1 LENFLVLVNAHSAAD
16 LGEVFDLEVT
26 LVSSSGLRWVGNL
39 ERKISNKLS
48 TDGTAVEGNSD
59 GVGDDDTKSV
69 IGVLAL
75 RNQSGGSQV
84 GIGILDV
91 SVQGNTEDLPIGR
104 AAGCESDGL
113 HKVTS
118 RGDRAAF
125 LALHASNLTGEA
137 GVGHGDLNVLDHAGL
152 DALDSLAAAVADVQ
166 VGAHLIAVVVD
177 VLLKGDLEV
186 KFARAESEALG
197 NKSRWLASTA
207 LSWCILYPSDGE
219 GDAVALV
226 KLLISTGSDENAELV
241 QDTKG
246 LGGFVALQNNRVRGH
261 LGQGH
266 DKGVG
271 VASQFLH
278 QTVLDLVDGG
288 IVGSREDLLRCQ
300 LHLLGEAEAHDLIFF
315 SAKAVHHVDRSEYFS
330 SLEVAIVDEYD
341 TINGLSALGVVNE
354 VTAAEVAS
362 YFAIRSGLLENFD
375 GVDHVKKSL
384 EA

>member
-1 LENFLVLVNAHSAAD
+1 LVDALAAAHAS
-16 LGEVFDLEVT
+16 EVFDLEFSFAT
-26 LVSSSGLRWVGNL
+26 SSFRWVGKF
-39 ERKISNKLS
+39 EGKISHKLS
-48 TDGTAVEGNSD
+48 TDGTAVEGNSHA
-59 GVGDDDTKSV
+59 VGDDDTKSV
-69 IGVLAL
+69 IGVLAHS
-75 RNQSGGSQV
+75 NQSGGGQV
-84 GIGILDV
+84 AVGVLDFT
-91 SVQGNTEDLPIGR
+91 VQGDTEGVFVGLGR
-104 AAGCESDGL
+104 WSEQDALREVASW
-113 HKVTS
+113 
-118 RGDRAAF
+118 GDRATF
-125 LALHASNLTGEA
+125 FALHTSNSLGEVR
-137 GVGHGDLNVLDHAGL
+137 VGHGDLDVLDNAGL

-177 VLLKGDLEV
+177 VLLKGDLKV

-226 KLLISTGSDENAELV
+226 KLLISTGSDENAKLV

-246 LGGFVALQNNRVRGH
+246 LGGFVALQNNGVRGH

-384 EA
+384 EV

>member
-1 LENFLVLVNAHSAAD
+1 MGKF
-16 LGEVFDLEVT
+16 
-26 LVSSSGLRWVGNL
+26 

-59 GVGDDDTKSV
+59 AVGDDDTKSV

-75 RNQSGGSQV
+75 RDQGGGGQVAVGVLDFTVQSDSEGVLV
-84 GIGILDV
+84 GLGAWSEHDALD
-91 SVQGNTEDLPIGR
+91 
-104 AAGCESDGL
+104 
-113 HKVTS
+113 KVAS
-118 RGDRAAF
+118 WGDRATF
-125 LALHASNLTGEA
+125 FALHTSNSLGEVR
-137 GVGHGDLNVLDHAGL
+137 VGHGDLDVLDNAGL

-166 VGAHLIAVVVD
+166 VGAHLVTVVVD
-177 VLLKGDLEV
+177 VLLKGDLKV

-241 QDTKG
+241 QDTEG
-246 LGGFVALQNNRVRGH
+246 LGGFVALQNNGVRGH

-354 VTAAEVAS
+354 VSAAEVAS
-362 YFAIRSGLLENFD
+362 YFAIRSGLLETFD

-384 EA
+384 EV